1 MKNLVIKDLTTNM
14 SYTKFKEVFHVAYL
28 GGVSTSHKLD
38 LSERA
43 GVLTYGLYLAPWN
56 MSGRQ
61 VCAGGAHCHEF
72 CLNGSGQNKIDE
84 LARGRE
90 LSKINQSRV
99 KKTKL
104 FYQNR
109 PLFMRILVHEIK
121 RAQARALAANV
132 PFSVRLNCTSDLSP
146 ELFVDPVT
154 GQNILQ
160 LFPNIQF
167 YDYTK
172 VPNRIK
178 LLGKYK
184 NYDLT
189 FSFDGYN
196 WATAAK
202 YLEAGGRVAVVFAGN
217 NLPGSFAGYKVVN
230 GNNYDM
236 RYMDPGRA
244 IVGLS
249 YHPVANDYKTVN
261 GVRTYITPD
270 TPFIIKEN
278 DCRISA

>member
-1 MKNLVIKDLTTNM
+1 MDTINYKSLDQKL
-14 SYTKFKEVFHVAYL
+14 SYTASKKVLGVSYL
-28 GGVSTSHKLD
+28 GGVSTSHKTE

-56 MSGRQ
+56 MSGHQ

-84 LARGRE
+84 LARGIE
-90 LSKINQSRV
+90 FSKINISRI

-109 PLFMRILVHEIK
+109 PLFMRILVHEIR
-121 RAQARALAANV
+121 RAKNRAAALNM
-132 PFSVRLNCTSDLSP
+132 PFAVRLNCTSDLSP
-146 ELFVDPVT
+146 ELFVDPET
-154 GQNILQ
+154 GLNILQ
-160 LFPNIQF
+160 LFSDVQF

-178 LLGKYK
+178 LLGKYS

-196 WATAAK
+196 WATAQK
-202 YLEAGGRVAVVFAGN
+202 YLSAGGRVAVVFAN
-217 NLPGSFAGYKVVN
+217 ELPGTFDGYKVIN

-236 RYMDPGRA
+236 RYMDPGKC

-249 YHPVANDYKTVN
+249 YHAVANDYKIIN
-261 GVRTYITPD
+261 GVRTFVEPD
-270 TPFIIKEN
+270 TPFVIKS
-278 DCRISA
+278 DDSRISA

>member
-1 MKNLVIKDLTTNM
+1 MNNINYKDLAHDL
-14 SYTKFKEVFHVAYL
+14 SYTAFKKSVGVSYL

-38 LSERA
+38 LSEKN
-43 GVLTYGLYLAPWN
+43 GTLTFGLYLAPWN
-56 MSGRQ
+56 MSWHQ

-84 LARGRE
+84 LARGVE
-90 LSKINQSRV
+90 YSKINISRI

-109 PLFMRILVHEIK
+109 PLFMRILTHEIRK
-121 RAQARALAANV
+121 AAARAKALNM
-132 PFSVRLNCTSDLSP
+132 PFAVRLNCTSDLSP
-146 ELFVDPVT
+146 ELFIDPET
-154 GQNILQ
+154 GLNILE
-160 LFPNIQF
+160 LFHDVQF

-178 LLGKYK
+178 LLGKYD

-196 WATAAK
+196 WSTAEK
-202 YLEAGGRVAVVFAGN
+202 YLQAGGRVAVVFAN
-217 NLPGSFAGYKVVN
+217 ELPSTFDGYKVIN

-236 RYMDPGRA
+236 RYMDPGKC

-249 YHPVANDYKTVN
+249 YHAVANDYKIIN
-261 GVRTYITPD
+261 GVRTFVAPD
-270 TPFIIKEN
+270 TPFIIKSG
-278 DCRISA
+278 DSRISA